1 MSSGGMYFDT
11 ATRRTGEEEAAFAVE
26 RTEERDEVMCC
37 CLDWDDMLRN
47 MCLVR
52 RRLFID
58 RQTSEIFTTFST
70 LLRKLRK

>member
-11 ATRRTGEEEAAFAVE
+11 ATRRTGEEEAVFIVE

-52 RRLFID
+52 TRLFIGSSLGD
-58 RQTSEIFTTFST
+58 FTTFCT
-70 LLRKLRK
+70 FT